1 MLGERAWRTSGR
13 GLRRVS
19 QVLRALSVLILL
31 GVAAAL
37 AVVFRPQLLDLQR
50 TVGFAQV
57 VSLRGAAAA
66 AAVAGAL
73 VLALLA
79 AVISP
84 MRRFLGSLA
93 LLLILF
99 AVATAG
105 LLGLRGF
112 GGPGFETQGTSDVRV
127 LAWNT
132 LGEAVSAE
140 EVARLAV
147 ENSVDV
153 VSLPETTAE
162 FADEVA
168 ELAGEQGLNLVSHTV
183 AYDEIAKARSTSL
196 LIAERLG
203 DYDISEDGVTD
214 VLPSVVATPRDGG
227 PTIVAVHAVAP
238 ILGELR
244 SWRSDLTDL
253 AALCTG
259 PDVILA
265 GDFNSTVDA
274 FEGLAAPLYGGTADL
289 GACSDAALAVG
300 AGAVGTW
307 PAAVPPALGAPID
320 HVMAGSAWRTTG
332 FRVILD
338 ADGSGSDHRPVLAQ
352 LSPVD

>member
-1 MLGERAWRTSGR
+1 MFR
-13 GLRRVS
+13 
-19 QVLRALSVLILL
+19 VLRALSVLLLL
-31 GVAAAL
+31 GAT
-37 AVVFRPQLLDLQR
+37 AVLTVLFWPQLLDLQR

-73 VLALLA
+73 VLGLLA
-79 AVISP
+79 AVVPPI
-84 MRRFLGSLA
+84 RRFLGSLA
-93 LLLILF
+93 LLLLVF

-105 LLGLRGF
+105 LLASRGF
-112 GGPGFETQGTSDVRV
+112 GGPGFETRGSDDIRV

-132 LGEAVSAE
+132 LGEAASADD
-140 EVARLAV
+140 VARLAV
-147 ENSVDV
+147 ENEVDI
-153 VSLPETTAE
+153 VSLPESTAA

-168 ELAGEQGLNLVSHTV
+168 ALAAEQGLALVPHTV

-196 LIAERLG
+196 LISERLG

-214 VLPSVVATPRDGG
+214 VLPSVVATSRDGG

-244 SWRSDLTDL
+244 SWRSDLDDL
-253 AALCTG
+253 AALCDA
-259 PDVILA
+259 PDVVMA
-265 GDFNSTVDA
+265 GDFNATLDA
-274 FEGLAAPLYGGTADL
+274 FAGLDAPLDGGKSEL
-289 GACSDAALAVG
+289 GACSDAALSVG

-307 PAAVPPALGAPID
+307 PAAVPPVLGAPID
-320 HVMAGSAWRTTG
+320 HVMSGPAWRTTG

-338 ADGSGSDHRPVLAQ
+338 QDGSGSDHRPVLAQ
-352 LSPVD
+352 LSPAG